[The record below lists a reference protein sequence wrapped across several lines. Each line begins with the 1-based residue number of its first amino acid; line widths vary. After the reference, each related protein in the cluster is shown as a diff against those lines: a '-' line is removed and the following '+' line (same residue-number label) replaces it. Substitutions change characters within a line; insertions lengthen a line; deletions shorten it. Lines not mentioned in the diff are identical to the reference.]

1 VFADAEAT
9 GRHVDLRDLAD
20 DADIGWRVVAP
31 DVVAALSQTV
41 HPQGIVARC
50 GFVDVPLRRLLERRP
65 RLVAL
70 CADMRDPGNA
80 GSVLRCADA
89 AGAEGLVLLG
99 DSVDPYN
106 PKAVR
111 ASAGSLFHV
120 DVVVEP
126 DTAGAFEQLRSQ
138 GLRVI
143 AADGRADID
152 LYTADDGGL
161 LAEPTAW
168 LFGNEAWGLPDAVR
182 HLADVSVR
190 VPIHGRAESL
200 NLAAAAAVCLY
211 ASARAQ
217 RGRTGWSRPGAAP

>member
-1 VFADAEAT
+1 MLREVFADAAAT
-9 GRHVDLRDLAD
+9 DRHPELVNRAHSV
-20 DADIGWRVVAP
+20 GVPWEVVGT

-41 HPQGIVARC
+41 HPQGIVGRC
-50 GFVDVPLRRLLERRP
+50 GFVDVALDRLLERRP
-65 RLVAL
+65 RLVAI

-89 AGAEGLVLLG
+89 AGAEGVVLLG

-120 DVVVEP
+120 DVVIEP
-126 DTAGAFEQLRSQ
+126 EIEGAIDRLRSA

-152 LYTADDGGL
+152 LDTAGDGGF
-161 LAEPTAW
+161 LAEPTGW
-168 LFGNEAWGLPDAVR
+168 MFGNEAWGLPDAVR
-182 HLADVSVR
+182 DLAEVSVR
-190 VPIHGRAESL
+190 VPIYGRAESL
-200 NLAAAAAVCLY
+200 NLAAAAAICLY

-217 RGRTGWSRPGAAP
+217 RVLPAP